1 MAKITLIDDSQATID
16 MLAGIL
22 KGANHN
28 VNSYTDATA
37 VEDKVAADKPDLI
50 MLDIVMPARNG
61 YEVLRGLR
69 RNAATKDIP
78 VILVSSKSE
87 DTDIRWG
94 KRQGAADYVTKPFT
108 PDSILSAVQNHV

>member
-22 KGANHN
+22 KGANHS
-28 VNSYTDATA
+28 VSSYTDATA

-69 RNAATKDIP
+69 RNAVTKDIP

-108 PDSILSAVQNHV
+108 PESILSAVSSHV